1 VQIGGLGFIKS
12 QFSSEDK
19 LSLQDTGST
28 DFGSLFSALTSNAKP
43 QGENL
48 FSANENNIDQLAA
61 DENHIEQ
68 LKENIEILKVND
80 ISELENGSELLEF
93 ISFQNETDI
102 AEIISEHLNLSQE
115 ELVQILEGF
124 IEQVLPEVK
133 LKEVYSIE
141 DIDAENKFRLLISA
155 LSNFDQKEGINLQG
169 KDFRGPLKALKLY
182 DILSAKQD
190 FYTSTPTLKDF
201 LNNVQVKAESL
212 INNREGILQKHFIP
226 LANELNSVKQ
236 PNNAAANEPAR
247 QNASNSIHRAE
258 AGFQGFIQVQSFTK
272 PEQMALLNHQG
283 RTVSADQLMQ
293 QFENILSKSSFLKTG
308 GTQKLFIKLNPDHL
322 GGLRIELIQK
332 DSTMIARILTS
343 SGAAK
348 EILDSQINGLKQAFS
363 SQNIQVEKIEISQQM
378 TQQDRSFNKDPQQ
391 QEQRQERN
399 RDDQNNQPEREFNSS
414 FEEALLNTE
423 A

>member
-1 VQIGGLGFIKS
+1 MQIGGLGFIQS

-28 DFGSLFSALTSNAKP
+28 DFGNLFSALIGNAKP
-43 QGENL
+43 QGENFL
-48 FSANENNIDQLAA
+48 SANENNINQLAA
-61 DENHIEQ
+61 DEDHIEK
-68 LKENIEILKVND
+68 LNETIRILKVND
-80 ISELENGSELLEF
+80 ISELENGSELLEM
-93 ISFQNETDI
+93 ITFQNETDI
-102 AEIISEHLNLSQE
+102 AEIISEQLNLSQE
-115 ELVQILEGF
+115 ELVQMLEGF

-133 LKEVYSIE
+133 LKEVYPIGN
-141 DIDAENKFRLLISA
+141 IDAENKFGLLISV
-155 LSNFDQKEGINLQG
+155 LSDFGQIEGINLQG
-169 KDFRGPLKALKLY
+169 KDFNGALKALKLY

-190 FYTSTPTLKDF
+190 FYTSTPNLKDF
-201 LNNVQVKAESL
+201 LNNIQVKVESL

-236 PNNAAANEPAR
+236 PNNAANEPAL
-247 QNASNSIHRAE
+247 QAGANSIHRSE

-283 RTVSADQLMQ
+283 RAVSADQLMQ

-332 DSTMIARILTS
+332 DSAMIARILTA

-348 EILDSQINGLKQAFS
+348 EILDSHINGLKQAFS
-363 SQNIQVEKIEISQQM
+363 SQNIQIERIEISQQL
-378 TQQDRSFNKDPQQ
+378 TQQDRSFNKDSQQ
-391 QEQRQERN
+391 QEQRQQQN
-399 RDDQNNQPEREFNSS
+399 RDDQNKQPEREFNSS
-414 FEEALLNTE
+414 FEEALLHTE